1 MQWEYRIEAF
11 ADFELAY
18 VEKRLNEWGEDGW
31 ELVNISPSLKTYFFK
46 RLKEDE

>member
-11 ADFELAY
+11 VELAY